1 MNLSTKHIL
10 STSQFDKATLL
21 ELFEEAGKME
31 KVLEDA
37 SNGKQSNL
45 LAGKIMAALFYEPS
59 TRTRFSFEVAMQR
72 LGGTVVSNADM
83 MATSSAKKSE
93 TLEDTGKVV
102 SKMVDVIVMR
112 HPDEGSVKKLAG
124 KSDVPVINAG
134 DGRAEHPTQALLDL
148 YTIWKHFKKLD
159 GLKIGLMGDLLYGRV
174 PHSQVDLLKHFENM
188 IYLVSPNDLKM
199 PRKLVDDLSKSG
211 SEVVETGNISDVI
224 GYLDVIGMTRV
235 QRERFPDEETYERNS
250 RYFVLD
256 KGLMH
261 KAKSDCIVIHPLP
274 RVNEISLEVDSDPRA
289 KYFEQVG
296 NGVAVRM
303 ALLKMIFSK

>member
-21 ELFEEAGKME
+21 GLFEEAGKME
-31 KVLEDA
+31 EVLEGA
-37 SNGKQSNL
+37 SNGKQSSL
-45 LAGKIMAALFYEPS
+45 LAGRIMATLFYEPS

-112 HPDEGSVKKLAG
+112 HPEAQALHELAKGST
-124 KSDVPVINAG
+124 VPVVNAG
-134 DGRAEHPTQALLDL
+134 NGPEDHPTQALLDA
-148 YTIWKHFKKLD
+148 YTVWKEKGGID
-159 GLKIGLMGDLLYGRV
+159 GLTIGLIGDLKHSRV
-174 PHSQVDLLKHFENM
+174 LHSQVMLFRQFEGVKFV
-188 IYLVSPNDLKM
+188 LVSPKELVLPAELK
-199 PRKLVDDLSKSG
+199 DGIDFT
-211 SEVVETGNISDVI
+211 ETENLEEAIKDMDVI
-224 GYLDVIGMTRV
+224 SVNRI
-235 QRERFPDEETYERNS
+235 QEERFASLEEAEQYRGK
-250 RYFVLD
+250 FVVKKEFLAS
-256 KGLMH
+256 
-261 KAKSDCIVIHPLP
+261 AKSDAIILCPLP
-274 RVNEISLEVDSDPRA
+274 RREELPVEIDSDPRA

-303 ALLKMIFSK
+303 ALLKKVLVG